1 MSNSRL
7 CPPISSGHR
16 LHSSRWPFNTA
27 DTAAIVTPLD
37 NAVFGFFNEYT
48 SIENRLNNDYCSM
61 LNVLHVNTK
70 RCHRRRM
77 TIRPTKRPISDE
89 LLHEKERYKAI
100 SEELDSTFQE
110 LSGY

>member
-48 SIENRLNNDYCSM
+48 SIENRLNNDYY
-61 LNVLHVNTK
+61 
-70 RCHRRRM
+70 
-77 TIRPTKRPISDE
+77 E